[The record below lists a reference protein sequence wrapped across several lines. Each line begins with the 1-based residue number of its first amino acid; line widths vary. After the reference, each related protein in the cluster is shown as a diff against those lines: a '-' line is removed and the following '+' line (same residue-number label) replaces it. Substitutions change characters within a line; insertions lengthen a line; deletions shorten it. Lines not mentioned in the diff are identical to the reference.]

1 MREKSCF
8 AFIWYGILLTQFLTQ
23 FCEFQN
29 LESLSNFHQ
38 SIQFSHS
45 ILSNS
50 LQLHGLH
57 HARLLCL
64 SPTRRACSNSCPVMP
79 SNQLILYHPLLLSPS
94 IFPSIRVFSNESLL
108 RITWSKY
115 WSFSSNEYLGWISFR
130 INRLDLLAVQRTLK
144 SPLKSPL
151 KSTTVQKHLFFSTQ
165 PFLWFNSHI
174 HTWLLKKTIA
184 LTIWTFV
191 GKVMSQLFNKL
202 SRFATTL
209 LPKHFIPSETFFI
222 QLLAVHGPLQLF
234 A

>member
-108 RITWSKY
+108 CITWSKY

-130 INRLDLLAVQRTLK
+130 TDWFDLLAVQGTLK
-144 SPLKSPL
+144 SLLQHHSSKASIL
-151 KSTTVQKHLFFSTQ
+151 QSSD
-165 PFLWFNSHI
+165 FLMSSSHI
-174 HTWLLKKTIA
+174 CTWLLEKA
-184 LTIWTFV
+184 LIQF
-191 GKVMSQLFNKL
+191 FHI
-202 SRFATTL
+202 RF
-209 LPKHFIPSETFFI
+209 
-222 QLLAVHGPLQLF
+222 
-234 A
+234 